1 MTIPATTAPAQQQ
14 QAAPG
19 QYFDV
24 PGVPG
29 GATQWT
35 DEDETS
41 TNVVT
46 THQTGAGQQIQGI
59 LPFRQ
64 TDVILDWQLWLGVS
78 QTYTAGTSTLTISQQ
93 APYNVIGR
101 VQLVIQNQYAS
112 VDVESGYDLYIF
124 SLVRPYNGNERR
136 ATTLLGSTGQPA
148 GITRQSYLTMSL
160 SAPAALNTL
169 AYDNTILAYRL
180 ALRLPASQWFDEYY
194 DLALT
199 GEPTMQAHAAVVSP
213 QYMAGTTRNIIPRIW
228 VAPSNA
234 GNLDQGP
241 INIGDGTGTAAVSST
256 ARFRRR
262 GVYAGNQAVQ
272 PPVYA
277 WQYRWKTE
285 RFAVGGRQ
293 RTFVIIPLDTGQLL
307 FTYLRFWDPEKA
319 NGLGNVI
326 ALNNPNTGDN
336 PNQFLQSCSL
346 QYGSGLKW
354 FDARTEGP
362 ISAYMLN
369 QRLWHE
375 THNFRLPDSIVAY
388 DLAVDTQGNLSNK
401 RALNTLTTAGIQHE
415 VSFAQPLT
423 PTTYAVLGTESLVY
437 VS

>member
-29 GATQWT
+29 GATQWL

-46 THQTGAGQQIQGI
+46 QHQTGAGQQIQGI

-64 TDVILDWQLWLGVS
+64 TDVILDWQMWLGVQ
-78 QTYTAGTSTLTISQQ
+78 QTYTAGTSTLTASIY
-93 APYNVIGR
+93 APYNLIGR

-112 VDVESGYDLYIF
+112 VDVESGIDLYIF
-124 SLVRPYNGNERR
+124 SLVRPYEASEMRSSTSLGQTANPGG
-136 ATTLLGSTGQPA
+136 TTDE
-148 GITRQSYLTMSL
+148 YLTAVL
-160 SAPAALNTL
+160 RQFPALNVVNWSSALT
-169 AYDNTILAYRL
+169 NYRL
-180 ALRLPASQWFDEYY
+180 SLRLPASQWFDEYY

-228 VAPSNA
+228 VAPNNA
-234 GNLDQGP
+234 ANLDQGP
-241 INIGDGTGTAAVSST
+241 VNIGDGTGTATVSST
-256 ARFRRR
+256 TRFRRR

-293 RTFVIIPLDTGQLL
+293 RSFVIIPLDTGQLL
-307 FTYLRFWDPEKA
+307 FTYLRFWDPGQN
-319 NGLGNVI
+319 NGLGGSVPLFFSLAN
-326 ALNNPNTGDN
+326 AGAPGGGLTACN
-336 PNQFLQSCSL
+336 L

-354 FDARTEGP
+354 FDARTEGDLQ
-362 ISAYMLN
+362 AFMLQ
-369 QRLWHE
+369 QRKWLE
-375 THNFRLPDSIVAY
+375 THDHLLPQGVIGY
-388 DLAVDTQGNLSNK
+388 DLALDTQGQMSNK

-415 VSFAQPLT
+415 FAFTNPLS
-423 PTTYAVLGTESLVY
+423 PTTYVVLGCESLVY